1 MKSLTSSVKNCSM
14 NKNWNPNYGGSRPG
28 SGRPPSEKKRVPF
41 SAMVTQETLNAINEQ
56 AATLGISRGKVLD
69 LAFATPADLCNNSD

>member
-1 MKSLTSSVKNCSM
+1 M
-14 NKNWNPNYGGSRPG
+14 NKNPNYGGSRPG
-28 SGRPPSEKKRVPF
+28 SGRPASEKKRVPF

-69 LAFATPADLCNNSD
+69 LAFAALDETSFCD

>member
-1 MKSLTSSVKNCSM
+1 MKK
-14 NKNWNPNYGGSRPG
+14 WDINYGGARPG
-28 SGRPPSEKKRVPF
+28 SGRPTSENKSVAF

-69 LAFATPADLCNNSD
+69 LAFATLADLRNNSD